1 MFLRMDCAEQRDV
14 RESGMKLTEAQQA
27 QVKKAFPECH
37 EEMARY
43 LATGAKVVIGRQND
57 VPEAPPFAITVS
69 GTDFWID
76 CCNTEAEAV
85 HLCES
90 LGLTVVQLRGH

>member
-1 MFLRMDCAEQRDV
+1 MN
-14 RESGMKLTEAQQA
+14 LTVIQQA

-43 LATGAKVVIGRQND
+43 LADGAKVVIGRQTD
-57 VPEAPPFAITVS
+57 VSEAPPIAITVC

-76 CCNTEAEAV
+76 CCDTETEAV
-85 HLCES
+85 QLCES
-90 LGLTVVQLRGH
+90 LGLTVV

>member
-1 MFLRMDCAEQRDV
+1 MN
-14 RESGMKLTEAQQA
+14 LTALQQE

-43 LATGAKVVIGRQND
+43 LAGGAKVVIGRQTD
-57 VPEAPPFAITVS
+57 VSEAPPFAITVT

-85 HLCES
+85 QLCES
-90 LGLTVVQLRGH
+90 LGLTVV